1 MGLVLPS
8 LHDVGIGDG
17 ISAAKTA
24 RPGAQ
29 LSMRQTRRRAAEPGD
44 PMAHADPRIDAI

>member
-24 RPGAQ
+24 RPGRLAEY
-29 LSMRQTRRRAAEPGD
+29 AADPAAGAEPGD